1 MTPIRWDAP
10 WLAPYRD
17 LGERVTQHL
26 SRGATMAEA
35 LNAEA
40 GAGVSVRFVPQ
51 DALPRG
57 EAYESFVRRTGQV
70 PTRDN
75 LHDLFNGLVWL
86 RWPALKARLNVLQS
100 AQIAQDGIGATRGAV
115 RDAVTVFDE
124 NGALLTAPQALV
136 DALRERDW
144 RRLFIVDRG
153 AWREAELVLV
163 GHALLEKL
171 TTPRK
176 PITAHLLTSIDALAQ
191 QPFLPL
197 PVLGVPGWWPENESP
212 AFYDDASVFRPLP
225 AGSRRSTG
233 SARPCRS

>member
-1 MTPIRWDAP
+1 VGWGAP
-10 WLAPYRD
+10 WLAPYREI
-17 LGERVTQHL
+17 GERIEQHL
-26 SRGATMAEA
+26 LRDATVAEA

-40 GAGVSVRFVPQ
+40 GAEVTVRFVPQ

-57 EAYESFVRRTGQV
+57 EAYESFVRRTGRV

-86 RWPALKARLNVLQS
+86 RWPRLKAQLNALQS

-124 NGALLTAPQALV
+124 NGALLKAPAALL
-136 DALRERDW
+136 DALRQRDW
-144 RRLFIVDRG
+144 RRLFVEER
-153 AWREAELVLV
+153 ALWREAELVLV

-171 TTPRK
+171 SQPRK
-176 PITAHLLTSIDALAQ
+176 PITAHLLTSVEALAQ

-233 SARPCRS
+233 SARRCRS